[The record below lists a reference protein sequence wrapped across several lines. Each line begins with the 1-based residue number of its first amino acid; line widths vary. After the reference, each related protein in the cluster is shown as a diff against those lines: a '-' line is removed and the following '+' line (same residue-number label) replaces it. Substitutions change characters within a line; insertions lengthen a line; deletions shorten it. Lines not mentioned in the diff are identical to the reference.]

1 MTPVSRSRQ
10 AKSLLKR
17 SLRDSRTLSFAMGLG
32 LPVEAVVLTPDDL
45 AGTPQVG
52 MRVPSFVEATYGP
65 GILEWVRQTHEG
77 RLNFGGVT
85 TSVEEL
91 TGENRTR

>member
-1 MTPVSRSRQ
+1 M
-10 AKSLLKR
+10 K
-17 SLRDSRTLSFAMGLG
+17 
-32 LPVEAVVLTPDDL
+32 
-45 AGTPQVG
+45 
-52 MRVPSFVEATYGP
+52 VPSFVEATYGA